1 MAVEVTRLSRIDR
14 PAPPRMKL
22 AYYPL
27 FLILVVVP
35 TLALPRPSFPRKRES
50 MSPRRSGGAIGGPE
64 DRGVAA
70 VARQVEQRVE
80 QQRDLGAT
88 IAITFSIRGHHSRWR
103 TIWGIARDTGLP
115 EETVRRHIETNPEI
129 YKQSIITLGGTLIYG
144 LRRPAA

>member
-1 MAVEVTRLSRIDR
+1 M
-14 PAPPRMKL
+14 
-22 AYYPL
+22 
-27 FLILVVVP
+27 
-35 TLALPRPSFPRKRES
+35 
-50 MSPRRSGGAIGGPE
+50 
-64 DRGVAA
+64 
-70 VARQVEQRVE
+70 ARQVEQRVE